1 MKRTLG
7 GELLPTPSQRPQPE
21 LPPAIPPD
29 TTAEQAQSEPTLFN
43 RTVASSSMEMVSGI
57 NQPPI
62 QPSEHSAPEKIDRS
76 TSASSAAISA
86 TKGDEIMS
94 LKKAADQ
101 GHAKAQFNLGLL
113 YYIGE
118 GVEANKEQAFMWFHK
133 AAVQGDLKA
142 QFNLG
147 VLYTTGKGV
156 EVDKEKGFMWFHK
169 AAVEGYSKAQF
180 NLGLLYSTG
189 KGVEV
194 DKEKAAMWFRKAAE
208 QGDSKAQL
216 IVGAMHEKG
225 EGIEVDEEKAFMW
238 FHKAAEQ
245 DLHDA
250 QYRVSEYYQK
260 GIGVV
265 EDLPLAAYWLL
276 KALRSTID
284 TSIVISLDHHSELIK
299 LVPSILEKYSEFKD
313 MHKINFYSDNF
324 FWGDEE
330 ITAIAEFIRSNSK
343 IKDFEITYPAE
354 DMSDVHF
361 SELVEALKFNTNL
374 TLIKF
379 PGSKL
384 SSETAAQIELLL
396 TRNRD
401 IAELRQYVEMFKIQ
415 ITLAFPLDIVKLMV
429 DKMIVAYFKIGQTK
443 EATRKAIDEFLLIAR
458 TPPLAKDSK
467 IT

>member
-133 AAVQGDLKA
+133 AA
-142 QFNLG
+142 
-147 VLYTTGKGV
+147 
-156 EVDKEKGFMWFHK
+156 
-169 AAVEGYSKAQF
+169 
-180 NLGLLYSTG
+180 
-189 KGVEV
+189 
-194 DKEKAAMWFRKAAE
+194 
-208 QGDSKAQL
+208 
-216 IVGAMHEKG
+216 
-225 EGIEVDEEKAFMW
+225 
-238 FHKAAEQ
+238 EQ
-245 DLHDA
+245 DLHYA